1 MKSSERVTHGRTILG
16 VALVKRGS
24 WWTTIDERFAVLE
37 TPKGA
42 FLVARH
48 RFRTLQAAVKFGK
61 EKGLL

>member
-1 MKSSERVTHGRTILG
+1 MGAERVTHGRTVLG
-16 VALVKRGS
+16 VAFLKRGS

-48 RFRTLQAAVKFGK
+48 RFRTLRAAVQFGK
-61 EKGLL
+61 DNGLL